1 MCKYTII
8 NIISKNFLDIF
19 TTIIKSKGE
28 IAMIE
33 IICGEKGKGKTKEL
47 LGKVNA
53 AVQTANGNV
62 VYLDKSQKHMYEL
75 NNKVRLIN
83 VMDYPVTNCDE
94 FVGFICGIISQ
105 DNDLEEMYLDS
116 FLTIADV
123 NTEEEITKAIE
134 KLDVISEKYK
144 VRFILSVSKDEKD
157 LPACAKAKVVVSL

>member
-1 MCKYTII
+1 
-8 NIISKNFLDIF
+8 
-19 TTIIKSKGE
+19 
-28 IAMIE
+28 MIE
-33 IICGEKGKGKTKEL
+33 IICGVKGKGKTKEL

-53 AVQTANGNV
+53 AIQTANGNV

-94 FVGFICGIISQ
+94 FIGFICGIISQ

-123 NTEEEITKAIE
+123 NTEDEITKAIE
-134 KLDVISEKYK
+134 KLDVISEKFNVK
-144 VRFILSVSKDEKD
+144 FILSVSKDEVD
-157 LPACAKAKVVVSL
+157 LPECAKAKIVVSL

>member
-1 MCKYTII
+1 
-8 NIISKNFLDIF
+8 
-19 TTIIKSKGE
+19 
-28 IAMIE
+28 MIE

-83 VMDYPVTNCDE
+83 VMDYPVANCDE
-94 FVGFICGIISQ
+94 FIGFICGIISQ

-123 NTEEEITKAIE
+123 KTDEEITKAIE
-134 KLDVISEKYK
+134 KLDVISEKFK
-144 VRFILSVSKDEKD
+144 VKFILSVSKDEEA
-157 LPACAKAKVVVSL
+157 LPACAKAKVVIAL